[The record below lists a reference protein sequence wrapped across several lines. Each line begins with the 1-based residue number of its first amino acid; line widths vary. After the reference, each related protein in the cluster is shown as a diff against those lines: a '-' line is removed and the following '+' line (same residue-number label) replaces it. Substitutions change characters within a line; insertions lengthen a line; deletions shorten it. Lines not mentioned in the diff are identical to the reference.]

1 MSMGIIGS
9 LVLLC
14 LLYLMAYDPVKA
26 DSKHLVCKTVENIFD
41 ETNQEGLPSETN
53 PRRRGIPGKRG
64 PQGVGGQPGPRGPK
78 GEVGDPGIVNYER
91 INATIEERVQSGMDE
106 MADIIEER
114 IMEKIRR
121 AQEEE
126 CPGIRYQRKCY
137 WSVIHTS
144 RDVSYEQ
151 ALQMCR
157 KKSGYPADILD
168 SQHYTMVS
176 NYVRTNLPTSTN
188 AVYLWIGMTYNPQTN
203 ILKLFDGIKAP
214 YVTWYPNYP
223 KTIEDR
229 TGMGFQVDRDE
240 NSENQGMF
248 NWHDNQWGVLCEM

>member
-26 DSKHLVCKTVENIFD
+26 DSKHLVCKTVEDIFD
-41 ETNQEGLPSETN
+41 ETNQEGLSSDTN

-64 PQGVGGQPGPRGPK
+64 PQGVEGQPGSRGPK
-78 GEVGDPGIVNYER
+78 GKDGDPGIVNYER
-91 INATIEERVQSGMDE
+91 INATIEERVQ
-106 MADIIEER
+106 A
-114 IMEKIRR
+114 
-121 AQEEE
+121 E

-144 RDVSYEQ
+144 IDVSYEQ
-151 ALQMCR
+151 ALQLCR
-157 KKSGYPADILD
+157 KKSGYPADILN

-188 AVYLWIGMTYNPQTN
+188 AVYLWIGMTYNPQTKV
-203 ILKLFDGIKAP
+203 LKLSDGSKAP
-214 YVTWYPNYP
+214 YVTWYPDYP
-223 KTIEDR
+223 TIDEDR
-229 TGMGFQVDRDE
+229 TGMGFQVNRDE
-240 NSENQGMF
+240 NDVHQGMF
-248 NWHDNQWGVLCEM
+248 NWHGNQWGVICEM

>member
-26 DSKHLVCKTVENIFD
+26 DSKHLVCKTVEDIFD
-41 ETNQEGLPSETN
+41 ETNQEGLSSDTN

-64 PQGVGGQPGPRGPK
+64 PQGVEGQPGSRGPK
-78 GEVGDPGIVNYER
+78 GKDGDPGIVNYER
-91 INATIEERVQSGMDE
+91 INATIEERVQAGIDQ

-114 IMEKIRR
+114 ILEKVRR
-121 AQEEE
+121 AQERE

-144 RDVSYEQ
+144 IDVSYEQ
-151 ALQMCR
+151 ALQLCR
-157 KKSGYPADILD
+157 KKSGYPADILN

-188 AVYLWIGMTYNPQTN
+188 AVYLWIGMTYNPQTKV
-203 ILKLFDGIKAP
+203 LKLSDGSKAP
-214 YVTWYPNYP
+214 YVTWYPDYP
-223 KTIEDR
+223 TIDEDR
-229 TGMGFQVDRDE
+229 TGMGFQVNRDE
-240 NSENQGMF
+240 NDVHQGMF
-248 NWHDNQWGVLCEM
+248 NWHGNQWGVICEM